1 MEHPL
6 APAIPEQIRP
16 VAPGEPGPATAP
28 EQSPHTCAAQ
38 LLFIG
43 SLFANF
49 NLQRSNSLSLS
60 PPVANR
66 VSQWAADFFE
76 VTVGKYA

>member
-16 VAPGEPGPATAP
+16 VAPGEPGPVTAP
-28 EQSPHTCAAQ
+28 EQSPHTRHAQPYLSAAC
-38 LLFIG
+38 LLI
-43 SLFANF
+43 LICKEAI
-49 NLQRSNSLSLS
+49 LS
-60 PPVANR
+60 PLANW